1 VRSLSLQ
8 TLYSELLQ
16 HAAQSS
22 MSPELQRLLRLI
34 RRELGEI
41 SEHEQTRE
49 VSLSRWHERYA
60 ELSQFIEE

>member
-1 VRSLSLQ
+1 MRNLSLQ

-16 HAAQSS
+16 YAAESS

-41 SEHEQTRE
+41 AELEQARE
-49 VSLSRWHERYA
+49 LPLSRWHERYA
-60 ELSQFIEE
+60 ELSEFIEK